1 MILQGTGMPVPYRA
15 ILKIMDYKI
24 VNKQNFAD
32 RFKRLDIRCPDIAGK
47 VRPGQFVKVCLLEG
61 EASIPLT
68 VVEIDPLRGIIALI
82 VQEADATAQ
91 KLGAMPINQSLYAVL
106 GPLGVPVRIDKKGVV
121 VCIATGVG
129 IARILPAARALKQAG
144 NKVIGIIGARTKRE
158 LLLEAQM
165 RITCHKILV
174 ATDDGSHE
182 HRGLATDI
190 FKRLIGEER
199 VQGVY
204 AAGSVDMMET
214 VCGLTK
220 ALNIETQVILD
231 VAMVDCMGLCGSCRV
246 RVNDRTVLACVDGPA
261 FNGHDVDFADLKI
274 RMNAFKEKDRWGNL
288 KSSFNPR
295 ENELRILTKFP
306 LDIQRS

>member
-1 MILQGTGMPVPYRA
+1 M
-15 ILKIMDYKI
+15 MDYKI

-47 VRPGQFVKVCLLEG
+47 LHPGQFVKVCPVQG
-61 EASIPLT
+61 EASIPL
-68 VVEIDPLRGIIALI
+68 VVAEIDPLRGIIAVI
-82 VQEADATAQ
+82 VQEAEPVAQ
-91 KLGAMPINQSLYAVL
+91 RLGAMPINQSIYSIL
-106 GPLGVPVRIDKKGVV
+106 GPLGTPVRIEKKGVV

-129 IARILPAARALKQAG
+129 IARIAPVARALKQAG
-144 NKVIGIIGARTKRE
+144 NKVIGIIGARTRRE

-165 RITCHKILV
+165 RLASNKIFV
-174 ATDDGSHE
+174 ATEDGTRE
-182 HRGLATDI
+182 YRGLATDL
-190 FKRLIGEER
+190 FRRVMGEEK

-204 AAGSVDMMET
+204 AVGSVDMMET
-214 VCGLTK
+214 VCGLTQ

-231 VAMVDCMGLCGSCRV
+231 VSMVDCMGLCGSCRV
-246 RVNDRTVLACVDGPA
+246 RVNNRAVLACVEGPA
-261 FNGHDVDFADLKI
+261 FNGHEVDFADLKV

-295 ENELRILTKFP
+295 ENDLRILTKFP